1 MPPSPEEVVR
11 RRALRRTPS
20 ILAAVILLV
29 HPTLVLCDEGPAGP
43 DPRYPTYDQILERF
57 RAWGEAHPD
66 VFHSEVIG
74 LTGTRSEPIWAAR
87 IGPVDAVPG
96 AVPQLILFA
105 AQHANECTG
114 TLAALMMMEDLL
126 CGYGAD
132 PGMTAMVDGLHTWFV
147 PVVNVDGHRLVFGGH
162 PDWALWRKT
171 TRDLDGDGQLTF
183 PKDGVDPNRNWDY
196 RWEEHDAGADDLRMY
211 KGDRPFSEPCVVAMR
226 DIVLREMP
234 VLVMDYHSPAGEFLS
249 NTILWPWVD
258 RKSLKPGPDGAHY
271 WPITREMARRTLTA
285 VDSVFYNGDWPSYD
299 TLPKAQCWIY
309 ANTGICAL
317 LMEIGDRFWYEGP
330 DVETM
335 ARRAADGSFYL
346 LERVLAGPGLTG
358 CVTDAATGLPLDA
371 EMRVEEAHDWR
382 IGPRVTQP
390 GTGRYWRLLNPG
402 AYTVSARVRGYGIVT
417 RRVTV
422 PETGWTQVDLELE
435 AGRHS
440 WGRM

>member
-1 MPPSPEEVVR
+1 MRGGTPWG
-11 RRALRRTPS
+11 APS
-20 ILAAVILLV
+20 IIAALILLL
-29 HPTLVLCDEGPAGP
+29 HPAPVRCDDAPAGP
-43 DPRYPTYDQILERF
+43 DPRYPGYDRILERF
-57 RAWGEAHPD
+57 GSWSKAHPD
-66 VFHSEVIG
+66 IFTTEVIG
-74 LTGTRSEPIWAAR
+74 YTGAGNEAIWAAR
-87 IGPVDAVPG
+87 IGRTDADRGHLPSLVM
-96 AVPQLILFA
+96 FA
-105 AQHANECTG
+105 AQHANECNG
-114 TLAALMMMEDLL
+114 TLAVLMMMEDLL
-126 CGYGAD
+126 DGYGTD
-132 PGMTAMVDGLHTWFV
+132 PEMTAMVDGLHTWFV

-162 PDWALWRKT
+162 PDWAQWRKT
-171 TRDLDGDGQLTF
+171 ARDLNGDGLLTF
-183 PKDGVDPNRNWDY
+183 PEDGVDPNRNWDH
-196 RWEEHDAGADDLRMY
+196 RWEEHPGNSNDSRMY

-258 RKSLKPGPDGAHY
+258 KETLKPGPDAAHY
-271 WPITREMARRTLTA
+271 WPITREMARRTMTEI
-285 VDSVFYNGDWPSYD
+285 DTVFYNGDWPSYD

-330 DVETM
+330 MMETI

-346 LERVLAGPGLTG
+346 LERVLDGPGLTG
-358 CVTDAATGLPLDA
+358 RVTDAATGLPLEA
-371 EMRVEEAHDWR
+371 EIRVQEVHDRR
-382 IGPRVTQP
+382 IGPRRTQP

-402 AYTVSARVRGYGIVT
+402 IYTVSARVGGYGIVT

-422 PETGWTQVDLELE
+422 PETGWTRADLELE